1 MFLGQKK
8 KHSYASPLIDKYD
21 ILFRM
26 IKYKNGR
33 RIIYNS
39 VQLYPHEEEIVQILV
54 ALGFVVELI
63 PPDRPGGRKTA
74 DAIINNLEWEFKTPR
89 GSSTR
94 TIERILKKAYRQSE
108 NIIID
113 IRHLR
118 LPEQIILHKIKYELK
133 SRNKRIKRIKVITKS
148 RKIIDL

>member
-1 MFLGQKK
+1 
-8 KHSYASPLIDKYD
+8 
-21 ILFRM
+21 M
-26 IKYKNGR
+26 IKHKNR

-39 VQLYPHEEEIVQILV
+39 VQLCPHEEEIVQIL
-54 ALGFVVELI
+54 ATLGYTIELI

-74 DAIINNLEWEFKTPR
+74 DAIIGNLEWEFKTPR

-94 TIERILKKAYRQSE
+94 TIERILKKAHRQSN

-113 IRHLR
+113 IRR
-118 LPEQIILHKIKYELK
+118 INLPEELALRKIHYEARKYSK
-133 SRNKRIKRIKVITKS
+133 HQRIKVITKS